1 MRKFSKKLFAFYSI
15 LGILAISSVFAIY
28 YSYRTKMYEREYFAD
43 AQARLKQ
50 VSSQINTMLEKME
63 FGISLSISGDSMLD
77 SMEVLADVEGHSN
90 FEVSSAVNTIKRG
103 LSTWYATKN
112 YYQTIVFNYGGIAV
126 SGSGIMD
133 SQETERILEEEEYE
147 NRTAENNAEYYIW
160 GPHRDPWMK
169 EGHEVVSIIKKIVG
183 YGETYIEIQYDLEEL
198 KELWGEQFFV
208 LDKYNRILYNCWKD
222 EAGLIAGNTETKGN
236 GNFHSTL
243 SGDYY
248 IVTYQSEARGITVG
262 LLADNSIL
270 RRSTAKLI
278 LPGIIVTGS
287 ILVVVLMYIYY
298 SARYLAKPVSRLDQ
312 IIKSYNYENMNHE
325 LKFTSDIEELNSL
338 SDSFSHLLQRL
349 SASMEKEKDA
359 VKLQMQAQF
368 DALQAGVNPH
378 FIFNVLNIIANRGM
392 QLEDDEICRICS
404 KLASIL
410 RYSSNTKVRYARLG
424 EEFQYLN
431 NYFYLIK
438 ARFSDDFDYSIEA
451 DERLLEMEI
460 PKLGLQQ
467 LAENCVK
474 FRPAERPVRI
484 EIKVTS
490 DESGIEMVIQDNG
503 DGFEEEVI
511 ERLNHRISKIKERQ
525 RLDHESELGGMG
537 IINTFQRFYYMYG
550 ERLSFEI
557 DNNQTGACVLIKI
570 EHEEEIFRV

>member
-183 YGETYIEIQYDLEEL
+183 YGDTYIEIQYDLEKL

-222 EAGLIAGNTETKGN
+222 EAGLIAGNAETKGT

-262 LLADNSIL
+262 LLTDNSIL

-312 IIKSYNYENMNHE
+312 IIKSYNYENINHE

-451 DERLLEMEI
+451 DERLLDMEI

-467 LAENCVK
+467 LSENCVK

-490 DESGIEMVIQDNG
+490 DESGVQMVIQDNG

-511 ERLNHRISKIKERQ
+511 ERINHRISKIKERQ

-557 DNNQTGACVLIKI
+557 DNNRTGACVLIKI

>member
-222 EAGLIAGNTETKGN
+222 EAGLIAGNTETKGT

-368 DALQAGVNPH
+368 DALQADVNPH

-451 DERLLEMEI
+451 DERLMDMEI

-490 DESGIEMVIQDNG
+490 DESGVQMVIQDNG
-503 DGFEEEVI
+503 DGFDEEVM
-511 ERLNHRISKIKERQ
+511 ERLNYRISRIKERQ

-570 EHEEEIFRV
+570 KHEEEIFRV